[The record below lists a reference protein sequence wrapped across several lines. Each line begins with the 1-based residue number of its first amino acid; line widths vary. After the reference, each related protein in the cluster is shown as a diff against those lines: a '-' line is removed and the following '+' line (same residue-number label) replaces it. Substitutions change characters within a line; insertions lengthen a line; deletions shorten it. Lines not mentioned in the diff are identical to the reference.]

1 MWIRVENDG
10 EVVSNSHVS
19 LALPRPVGPA
29 LARLTRLVR
38 ADKRLETNLMTTQLE
53 WKLNMEHYK

>member
-38 ADKRLETNLMTTQLE
+38 ADKRLETNLMTQSAL
-53 WKLNMEHYK
+53 LRYLPS